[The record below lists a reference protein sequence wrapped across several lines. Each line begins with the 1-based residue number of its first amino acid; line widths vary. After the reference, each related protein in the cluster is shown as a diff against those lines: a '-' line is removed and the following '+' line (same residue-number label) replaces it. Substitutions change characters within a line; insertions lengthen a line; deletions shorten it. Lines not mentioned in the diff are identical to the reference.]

1 MRKVKKQTAHEG
13 GRNAPVSRL
22 LLCVRL
28 FLDMTENVRQRV
40 RCRRIAGTDEPGVN
54 VRGGT
59 GPVSYTHLI
68 HLNPKQAVRSPTL
81 STLLA

>member
-54 VRGGT
+54 IRGGAD
-59 GPVSYTHLI
+59 S
-68 HLNPKQAVRSPTL
+68 L
-81 STLLA
+81 SKLGYIV